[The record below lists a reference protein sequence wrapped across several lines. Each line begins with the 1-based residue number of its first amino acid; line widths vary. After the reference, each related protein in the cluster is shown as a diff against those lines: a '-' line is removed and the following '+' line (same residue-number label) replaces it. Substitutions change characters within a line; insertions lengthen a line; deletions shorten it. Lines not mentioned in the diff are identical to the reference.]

1 MNLTTSY
8 DSLKSFR
15 PIVLLNMLG
24 KLIKK
29 VIGERIQFH
38 IITNDFIHPSQLGG
52 LKFKSTIDAGVTLIH
67 IIHSGWTKNTS
78 TSMLAFNISQF
89 FPSLNHWLL
98 MQIIHKVGLDTQ
110 VVNFFSNYLIN
121 RKTNYLWS
129 SFSSPIFDIKVGV
142 GQGSALSPI
151 LLALYFSPF
160 LYILE
165 KHLKCL
171 KIPVSIISFVDNG
184 LLIS

>member
-1 MNLTTSY
+1 
-8 DSLKSFR
+8 
-15 PIVLLNMLG
+15 
-24 KLIKK
+24 
-29 VIGERIQFH
+29 
-38 IITNDFIHPSQLGG
+38 
-52 LKFKSTIDAGVTLIH
+52 
-67 IIHSGWTKNTS
+67 
-78 TSMLAFNISQF
+78 
-89 FPSLNHWLL
+89 

-142 GQGSALSPI
+142 SQGSALSPI
-151 LLALYFSPF
+151 LSALYFSPF

-171 KIPVSIISFVDNG
+171 KISVLIISFVDNG
-184 LLIS
+184 LLIF